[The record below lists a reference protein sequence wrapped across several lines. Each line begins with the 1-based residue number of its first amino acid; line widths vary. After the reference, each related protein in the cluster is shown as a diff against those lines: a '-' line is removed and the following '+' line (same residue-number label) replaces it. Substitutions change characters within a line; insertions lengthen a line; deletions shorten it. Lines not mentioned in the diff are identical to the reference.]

1 MNFFTDTLKNLTEYQ
16 KLSESLKL
24 EKNSIYLHGIV
35 KENLYHLVYSIYKN
49 EGKNILIVTEDETA
63 AKKLVDDLEVV
74 DSSIVEHFPEIEL
87 NFYNFSSLEKKNE
100 DQRLKVLNRLMEGRP
115 FITVASSRA
124 IQRKITKK
132 NRYKNMTLE
141 IEVEKTL
148 DLDELSEKLIEL
160 NYERVSIIEGRG
172 QFAIRGGIV
181 DIYPIQEEYPVRIE
195 LFDDEIDSM
204 RTFNISDQRSVEKI
218 DRVKV
223 VPARE
228 LILDSKIRQKIIKGL
243 CRDLDIAERSTMY
256 GVDKDKLIEKYGDIL
271 EYIENGYEISN
282 PDLVV
287 PYLKKVDYNNI
298 VDYLPKDSV
307 IIVDDISRVYD
318 RNSEINQ
325 IFKED
330 IAYRMEKGEVFITH
344 EDIFI
349 EFKEIIKSIMD
360 NTVLNVTPLLKK
372 TRLLD
377 PKEEILIESSEAMS
391 FNRNMDVLQDHIHS
405 HTTRGEKFVIFAGSQ
420 DRAISI
426 LNLCQ
431 DKKLNA
437 TIVEDFDSKLL
448 TGMIYILPSNMP
460 RGFEYKRL
468 KFTCLTTREIY
479 GKEKRGSKKTAKKR
493 TSSEIINY
501 SDLEAG
507 DFVVHENHGIG
518 QYQGIEQINVQDT
531 KKDYLVI
538 TYRGNDKLYIPTDQM
553 NLVQK
558 YVGTGS
564 DKGPRLNKLG
574 GAEWQK
580 AKLKAK
586 KSVETIAQELVEL
599 YAKRSK
605 LEGFAFDKDGNWQR
619 EFEEDFIYEETPS
632 QLRSIAEIKKD
643 MESKRPMDRLL
654 CGDVGY
660 GKTEVAIRAAFKAVM
675 NEKQVAILVPT
686 TILAQQHYNTFIQR
700 IGDYPV
706 EVEMLSRFRTPG
718 QQKKI
723 IKDVERGLVDII
735 IGTHRLLSKDMV
747 YKDLGLLIVDEEQ
760 RFGVK
765 DKEKLKAL
773 KENVD
778 VLTLSATPIPRTL
791 QMGLVGIR
799 DMSTLDEPPE
809 ERFPI
814 NTYVIEYNEGIIRD
828 AILKEMDRAG
838 QVYFVYNKVQD
849 IEEMSYKL
857 QELVPDA
864 RIAIAHGQMSEREL
878 ENVMLDF
885 EDAKYDILLCTTII
899 ETGMDIPNVNT
910 MIVYNADRMGLS
922 QLYQLK
928 GRIGR
933 SDRTSFAYFTYE
945 KNKSISQVA
954 EKRLMA
960 IKDFT
965 EFGSGYKIAMRDLEL
980 RGAGNI
986 LGEVQSGHI
995 SAIGYDLYVKLLEE
1009 TLGEIRGEN
1018 KNKVRMSEVEVDI
1031 KMDAY
1036 IPSSYISDASEKI
1049 EMYKKI
1055 ASIIDENDYDELIEE
1070 LIDRF
1075 GDLPKPVQNIMDIAL
1090 TKSYSAKAG
1099 FIRVFEKEGSFG
1111 LEYSDKKELNL
1122 DELKYISENFE
1133 DSMNFDLGENPKI
1146 FVNSKDL
1153 KPVIRLLVLI
1163 LNFDNIN
1170 KKKEGN

>member
-1 MNFFTDTLKNLTEYQ
+1 MNFFTDVLKNLTEY
-16 KLSESLKL
+16 KRLSEALKI
-24 EKNSIYLHGIV
+24 EKNSIYLHGVV
-35 KENLYHLVYSIYKN
+35 KESLYHLIYSMYEN
-49 EGKNILIVTEDETA
+49 EGKNIFIITEDEIS
-63 AKKLVDDLEVV
+63 AKKLVDDLEVI
-74 DSSIVEHFPEIEL
+74 DSNIVEHFPEIEL

-100 DQRLKVLNRLMEGRP
+100 DQRLKVLNRLMEKKP

-124 IQRKITKK
+124 TQRKLTKI
-132 NRYKNMTLE
+132 NRYKNMSIDIHIDDTLN
-141 IEVEKTL
+141 L
-148 DLDELSEKLIEL
+148 DKLTENLIEL

-172 QFAIRGGIV
+172 QFAIRGGII
-181 DIYPIQEEYPVRIE
+181 DIYPIQEEHPVRIE

-204 RTFNISDQRSVEKI
+204 RTFNVSDQRSVENI
-218 DRVKV
+218 DRVRV
-223 VPARE
+223 APARE

-243 CRDLDIAERSTMY
+243 CRDLDIADRSPMY
-256 GVDKDKLIEKYGDIL
+256 GVDKDKLLEKYGDIL

-287 PYLKKVDYNNI
+287 PYLKKVDYSNI
-298 VDYLPKDSV
+298 IDYLPKNSL

-330 IAYRMEKGEVFITH
+330 ITDRIEKGEVFITH

-349 EFKEIIKSIMD
+349 EFKEILKSVMD
-360 NTVLNVTPLLKK
+360 NTVLNVTPLSKK
-372 TRLLD
+372 TRLLN
-377 PKEEILIESSEAMS
+377 PNVEILIESSEAMS
-391 FNRNMDVLQDHIHS
+391 FNKNMEVLQEHLDA
-405 HTTRGEKFVIFAGSQ
+405 HTRRGEKFAIFAGSQ

-437 TIVEDFDSKLL
+437 AIVEDLDSKLL
-448 TGMIYILPSNMP
+448 TGMIYILPFKMP
-460 RGFEYKRL
+460 RGFEYRKL

-479 GKEKRGSKKTAKKR
+479 GKEKRRAGKIKKKR

-501 SDLEAG
+501 SDLEIG

-518 QYQGIEQINVQDT
+518 QYQGIEQINVQNT

-564 DKGPRLNKLG
+564 DKGPKLNKLG
-574 GAEWQK
+574 GVEWHK

-586 KSVETIAQELVEL
+586 KSVETIAEELVEL

-605 LEGFAFDKDGNWQR
+605 LEGFAFDKDGAWQR

-643 MESKRPMDRLL
+643 MESNRPMDRLL

-686 TILAQQHYNTFIQR
+686 TILAQQHYNTMLQR
-700 IGDYPV
+700 LGDYPV
-706 EVEMLSRFRTPG
+706 EVEMLSRFRTPS

-723 IKDVERGLVDII
+723 IKDVKRGLVDII

-765 DKEKLKAL
+765 DKEKLKSL

-814 NTYVIEYNEGIIRD
+814 NTYVIEYNEGIIKD
-828 AILKEMDRAG
+828 AILKEMDRGG

-849 IEEMSYKL
+849 IDEMSFKL

-885 EDAKYDILLCTTII
+885 EDGKFDILLCTTII

-1009 TLGEIRGEN
+1009 TLGELRGEN
-1018 KNKVRMSEVEVDI
+1018 KNRVRMSEVEVDI

-1036 IPSSYISDASEKI
+1036 IPSSYISDSSEKI

-1055 ASIIDENDYDELIEE
+1055 ASILDEDDYDELIEE

-1090 TKSYSAKAG
+1090 TKSYSARAG
-1099 FIRVFEKEGSFG
+1099 FIKVFEKEGSFG
-1111 LEYSDKKELNL
+1111 LEYSDKKDIDL

-1163 LNFDNIN
+1163 LNFNN
-1170 KKKEGN
+1170 FNKKEGN

>member
-1 MNFFTDTLKNLTEYQ
+1 MNFFTDIIKNLDEY
-16 KLSESLKL
+16 KNLSSALKV

-35 KENLYHLVYSIYKN
+35 KESIYHLIYSIYIN
-49 EGKNILIVTEDETA
+49 ENKNILLITEDETT
-63 AKKLVDDLEVV
+63 AKKIVEDIEEIDE
-74 DSSIVEHFPEIEL
+74 SIVEHFPEIEL

-100 DQRLKVLNRLMEGRP
+100 DQRLKVLNRLMEKEP

-124 IQRKITKK
+124 IQRKLTKV
-132 NRYKNMTLE
+132 NRYKSMTLS
-141 IEVEKTL
+141 IGIDDTL
-148 DLDELSEKLIEL
+148 DLESLSEKLIEL
-160 NYERVSIIEGRG
+160 NYERVSIIEGKG

-181 DIYPIQEEYPVRIE
+181 DIYPIQEDNPVRIE

-204 RTFNISDQRSVEKI
+204 RTFNISDQRSVENI
-218 DRVKV
+218 DKVKV
-223 VPARE
+223 VPSKE
-228 LILDSKIRQKIIKGL
+228 LILDSKHREKIIKGL
-243 CRDLDIAERSTMY
+243 CRDLDIADRSTMY
-256 GVDKDKLIEKYGDIL
+256 GMDKDKLMEKYGDIL
-271 EYIENGYEISN
+271 EYVENGYEISN
-282 PDLVV
+282 PDLVS
-287 PYLKKVDYNNI
+287 PYLKKVDYHSI
-298 VDYLPKDSV
+298 LDYLPKNSLV
-307 IIVDDISRVYD
+307 VVDDVTRVYD

-325 IFKED
+325 MFKED

-349 EFKEIIKSIMD
+349 EFKDILKSIME
-360 NTVLNVTPLLKK
+360 NTVLNITPLAKK
-372 TRLLD
+372 TRLLN
-377 PKEEILIESSEAMS
+377 PKTEVLIESSEAMN
-391 FNRNMDVLQDHIHS
+391 FNRNLEVLAEHLERQ
-405 HTTRGEKFVIFAGSQ
+405 TYRGEKFVIFAGSE
-420 DRAISI
+420 DRAVAI
-426 LNLCQ
+426 LQLCK
-431 DKKLNA
+431 DKNLNA
-437 TIVEDFDSKLL
+437 AIVKDFNSKLL
-448 TGMIYILPSNMP
+448 SGMVFILSSQMP
-460 RGFEYKRL
+460 RGFEYKKL

-479 GKEKRGSKKTAKKR
+479 GKEKKSSKKLKKKK

-501 SDLEAG
+501 SDLDIG
-507 DFVVHENHGIG
+507 DFIVHENHGIG
-518 QYQGIEQINVQDT
+518 QYQGIEQIKVQDST
-531 KKDYLVI
+531 KDYIVI
-538 TYRGNDKLYIPTDQM
+538 SYRGNDKLYIPTDQM

-564 DKGPRLNKLG
+564 EKGPRLNKLG
-574 GAEWQK
+574 GVEWQK
-580 AKLKAK
+580 AKIRAK

-605 LEGFAFDKDGNWQR
+605 IEGFSFDKDGAWQR
-619 EFEEDFIYEETPS
+619 EFEDDFIFEETPS
-632 QLRSIAEIKKD
+632 QIRSIAEIKKD
-643 MESKRPMDRLL
+643 MESKSPMDRLL

-675 NEKQVAILVPT
+675 NEKQVAVLVPT
-686 TILAQQHYNTFIQR
+686 TILAQQHYNTFLQR

-706 EVEMLSRFRTPG
+706 SVEMLSRFRTPS
-718 QQKKI
+718 QQKAI
-723 IKDVERGLVDII
+723 IKDVQRGLVDII
-735 IGTHRLLSKDMV
+735 IGTHRLLSKDLN

-765 DKEKLKAL
+765 DKEKLKNL
-773 KENVD
+773 KQNVD

-814 NTYVIEYNEGIIRD
+814 NTYVIEYNESVIRD
-828 AILKEMDRAG
+828 AILKEMDRGG

-849 IEEMSYKL
+849 IEDMSFKL
-857 QELVPDA
+857 QDMVPDA
-864 RIAIAHGQMSEREL
+864 KIAIAHGQMSEREL
-878 ENVMLDF
+878 ETVMLAF
-885 EDAKYDILLCTTII
+885 EGGEYDILLCTTII

-1009 TLGEIRGEN
+1009 TLGELKGEN
-1018 KNKVRMSEVEVDI
+1018 KNKVKMSEVEVDL

-1036 IPSSYISDASEKI
+1036 IPSSYIFDSNEKI

-1055 ASIIDENDYDELIEE
+1055 ASILDEEDYDELIEE

-1090 TKSYSAKAG
+1090 TKSYGAKAG
-1099 FIRVFEKEGSFG
+1099 FVKIFEKDQAFG
-1111 LEYSDKKELNL
+1111 LEYSNKKDLDF
-1122 DELKYISENFE
+1122 DELKYISENFD
-1133 DSMNFDLGENPKI
+1133 DSMNFDLAGTPKI
-1146 FVNSKDL
+1146 YVNSKDL

-1163 LNFDNIN
+1163 LNFN
-1170 KKKEGN
+1170 KEKVGN